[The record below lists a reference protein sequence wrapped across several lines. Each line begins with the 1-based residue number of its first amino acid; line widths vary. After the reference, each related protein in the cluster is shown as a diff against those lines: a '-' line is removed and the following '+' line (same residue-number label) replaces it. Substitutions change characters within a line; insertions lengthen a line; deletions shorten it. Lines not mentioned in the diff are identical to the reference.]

1 MPYSLREIA
10 EQVRKMVAGEGVV
23 FADLFAAD
31 GVLAYPFCPRGQP
44 PKLPGREAIRAFFA
58 QMGQSREL
66 FDGPAPAQT
75 GRHPPRRRHTRS
87 AP

>member
-1 MPYSLREIA
+1 MPYSPREIA

-44 PKLPGREAIRAFFA
+44 PKLPGREAIRAF
-58 QMGQSREL
+58 RC
-66 FDGPAPAQT
+66 
-75 GRHPPRRRHTRS
+75 RRRARPGTSGPGGRRC
-87 AP
+87 AGC